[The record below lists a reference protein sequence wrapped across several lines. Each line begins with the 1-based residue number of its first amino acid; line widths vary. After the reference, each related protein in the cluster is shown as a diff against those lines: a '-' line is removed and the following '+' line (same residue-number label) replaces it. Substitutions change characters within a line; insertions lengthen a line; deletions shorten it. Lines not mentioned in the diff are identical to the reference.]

1 MWLSLYI
8 LGMYSTIPIVNII
21 NHCAKSSEANTANL
35 IRMQREREIERE
47 EKKVRKRD
55 TGRGKRGDNKGQSS
69 RKKRRERTIEM
80 EEFRKYEL
88 CGKTVKEIIL
98 YKQFLSI
105 KNIFS
110 NMFRYFTEKRLNLY
124 IINQFC

>member
-8 LGMYSTIPIVNII
+8 LGMYGTIPIVNII
-21 NHCAKSSEANTANL
+21 NYFAKSSEANTANL

-69 RKKRRERTIEM
+69 SKKRRERTIERWKSL
-80 EEFRKYEL
+80 ESTNFA
-88 CGKTVKEIIL
+88 
-98 YKQFLSI
+98 
-105 KNIFS
+105 
-110 NMFRYFTEKRLNLY
+110 EKL
-124 IINQFC
+124 

>member
-55 TGRGKRGDNKGQSS
+55 TGKVETRRKREREREWRERGKKKGIGKVETRSESEFSS
-69 RKKRRERTIEM
+69 CCFK
-80 EEFRKYEL
+80 L
-88 CGKTVKEIIL
+88 APSL
-98 YKQFLSI
+98 LSASRVSQ
-105 KNIFS
+105 K
-110 NMFRYFTEKRLNLY
+110 LV
-124 IINQFC
+124 

>member
-21 NHCAKSSEANTANL
+21 NHSAKSSAANTANL

-55 TGRGKRGDNKGQSS
+55 TGRGKRVDNKGQSS
-69 RKKRRERTIEM
+69 RKKRRERTIERWKSL
-80 EEFRKYEL
+80 ESTNFA
-88 CGKTVKEIIL
+88 
-98 YKQFLSI
+98 
-105 KNIFS
+105 
-110 NMFRYFTEKRLNLY
+110 EKL
-124 IINQFC
+124 

>member
-8 LGMYSTIPIVNII
+8 LGMYGTIPIVNII

-55 TGRGKRGDNKGQSS
+55 TGRGKRGENKGQSS
-69 RKKRRERTIEM
+69 RKKRRERTIERWKSL
-80 EEFRKYEL
+80 ESTNFA
-88 CGKTVKEIIL
+88 
-98 YKQFLSI
+98 
-105 KNIFS
+105 
-110 NMFRYFTEKRLNLY
+110 EKL
-124 IINQFC
+124 